1 MPWGIRPWTGLLA
14 GTAPAGTR
22 SGAVWT
28 SPSDIH
34 FFLTNPPVSGVIPRA
49 KAIAVVG
56 SKVYL
61 GGNFPSLP

>member
-1 MPWGIRPWTGLLA
+1 VA
-14 GTAPAGTR
+14 
-22 SGAVWT
+22 GAVWT

-34 FFLTNPPVSGVIPRA
+34 FFLTNPPVSGVIPSA